1 MNKMIEKFK
10 NEDIA
15 VHCNTQKEYDELMK
29 LLKKY
34 DFIWKS
40 VEKPTRLN
48 AFEVFESETYISS
61 EICNIIPKLGYA
73 NKNYYVRKNYE
84 LIECKDFIKQVN
96 AEERTSL
103 LDTCTTNIKAFD
115 LIFKPLY
122 LIFKPLCE
130 SDTEKEQVENE
141 FEQIEIKQEKTVN
154 GNLINYAVIN
164 GQKCRLSLVQYEIIK
179 KLNSILDYIKDD
191 ED

>member
-29 LLKKY
+29 LLEKY

-40 VEKPTRLN
+40 VEKPTRIN
-48 AFEVFESETYISS
+48 TFEVFENETYISS
-61 EICNIIPKLGYA
+61 EICNIIPKLEYA

-96 AEERTSL
+96 AEERTS
-103 LDTCTTNIKAFD
+103 IKAFNS
-115 LIFKPLY
+115 IFKS
-122 LIFKPLCE
+122 LCE
-130 SDTEKEQVENE
+130 SDTEKEQVKNE

-179 KLNSILDYIKDD
+179 KINSILDYIKDD